1 MPDVVVVGD
10 INTDVLVV
18 AAARPE
24 TGTDTPAS
32 IRLAGGGSAANTAA
46 WLARA
51 GTSVTLV
58 GAVGTDAAG
67 DTRLAELA
75 AAGVTCAVARVPAA
89 TGTVVVL
96 SDPGERTM
104 LTDRGA
110 NAQLSVAH
118 VTAAIRASGARHLH
132 MSAYPLLD
140 PASRPAALAA
150 LREARAADLTTS
162 VDAASAAPLRAAAT
176 FPDWVRGADLLLA
189 NADEARVLLDHT
201 DPGNRE
207 PRNAVP
213 GDGERGDGEPADT
226 EPAGIESGNAG
237 PGDGR
242 PGGGLGGVARRLTV
256 LAGRVVV
263 KRGAAGAV
271 SAGPD
276 GTVEAPGVPVTA
288 VDPTGAGDAFAAGF
302 LAAWLS
308 GADPAAA
315 LRAGTE
321 WGARAATTLGA
332 RPGRGPLSGPGR

>member
-10 INTDVLVV
+10 INTDVLAV

-24 TGTDTPAS
+24 TGTDTAAA

-46 WLARA
+46 WLAHA

-58 GAVGTDAAG
+58 AAVGTDAAG
-67 DTRLAELA
+67 DARLAELA

-110 NAQLSVAH
+110 NAHLSAAH
-118 VTAAIRASGARHLH
+118 VTAAIRSSGARHLH
-132 MSAYPLLD
+132 LSAYPLLD
-140 PASRPAALAA
+140 AASRPAALAA
-150 LREARAADLTTS
+150 LREARAAGLTTS
-162 VDAASAAPLRAAAT
+162 VDAASAAPLRTVADA
-176 FPDWVRGADLLLA
+176 FPGWVRGTDLLLA
-189 NADEARVLLDHT
+189 NTDEARVLLGGT
-201 DPGNRE
+201 E
-207 PRNAVP
+207 PTKVEPAKV
-213 GDGERGDGEPADT
+213 EPAD
-226 EPAGIESGNAG
+226 A
-237 PGDGR
+237 
-242 PGGGLGGVARRLTV
+242 ARRLTA
-256 LAGRVVV
+256 LARRVVV
-263 KRGAAGAV
+263 KHGAAGAV

-302 LAAWLS
+302 LTAWLS
-308 GADPAAA
+308 GADPATA

-321 WGARAATTLGA
+321 LGARATASLGA
-332 RPGRGPLSGPGR
+332 RP